1 MTMKH
6 GESSAESAGLPR
18 LVTADINDYQPWLL
32 KAVKKALTDMM
43 DLRFDFGDARTVLA
57 AIDAAIAEK
66 HVPAGDCYCDIMTGQ
81 HCKNGCE
88 MDAARAL
95 TGDVAQ
101 ETVMRAALREIANM
115 SHNCRSVD
123 IAKAALAAQPPA
135 APVIVEDDGS
145 YEPIPPARSSAGNG
159 DALLAAI
166 KTVEDQIL
174 RDFYASKRDIMPS
187 DVTTGLNRLR
197 DLLRAPNEPQAAPE
211 TDAALRQLLDL
222 PRDIDDRV
230 IHGEIKDGE
239 TVYLKAN
246 GAEFRRLKALV
257 ASPLTRPDRDMPTD
271 LSDGLPH
278 LNRNE

>member
-1 MTMKH
+1 MTD
-6 GESSAESAGLPR
+6 EIQSTTL
-18 LVTADINDYQPWLL
+18 
-32 KAVKKALTDMM
+32 
-43 DLRFDFGDARTVLA
+43 
-57 AIDAAIAEK
+57 
-66 HVPAGDCYCDIMTGQ
+66 
-81 HCKNGCE
+81 
-88 MDAARAL
+88 
-95 TGDVAQ
+95 AQ

-257 ASPLTRPDRDMPTD
+257 ASPLTRPQQ
-271 LSDGLPH
+271 S
-278 LNRNE
+278 